1 MNDGVCYPQK
11 SISWITFR
19 WEIFIELCLQFM
31 QIFGNKLGNINSKPF
46 VFIYNIGTTMG
57 HMKESSTTQF
67 FCAAVCVARWK
78 LEPLG
83 PASMQ

>member
-1 MNDGVCYPQK
+1 MMESVTHKKAFLGLPSGGKYLLNYVFNLCR
-11 SISWITFR
+11 SLEISLVIL
-19 WEIFIELCLQFM
+19 IP
-31 QIFGNKLGNINSKPF
+31 NILST
-46 VFIYNIGTTMG
+46 YTTGTTMG
-57 HMKESSTTQF
+57 HMKDSSTTQF